1 MSSKK
6 SYVYYMPPEGVPTE
20 TKICEMFDNFM
31 NNVKN
36 RSDKA
41 IIYEYILAKAK
52 EALRISTAT
61 NQSNDEKYTV
71 FHNITN
77 DVQRHI
83 SIIVRNRIYSYI
95 LAEAQEALEK
105 LSSSGGKRTAP
116 ATPSYKSTGD
126 KVFIFIDN
134 KKLHRSIYVKG
145 NGKAKYC
152 KINNEFILLS
162 KLKNKVIE

>member
-1 MSSKK
+1 MCI
-6 SYVYYMPPEGVPTE
+6 MCLPRGVPTE
-20 TKICEMFDNFM
+20 TEICDMFDNFM
-31 NNVKN
+31 NTVEN

-41 IIYEYILAKAK
+41 IIYSYILAKSK
-52 EALRISTAT
+52 KALQILTAT
-61 NQSNDEKYTV
+61 NQSNDDIYME
-71 FHNITN
+71 FDNIMSY
-77 DVQRHI
+77 VQQHI
-83 SIIVRNRIYSYI
+83 SLKVRRRIYSYI

-126 KVFIFIDN
+126 KVFLLIDN
-134 KKLHRSIYVKG
+134 KKLHRCVYVKG

-152 KINNEFILLS
+152 KINNEFVLLS